1 MTNNITTP
9 QLNDTITF
17 RTKHAYDNI
26 LYKGKVTSIC
36 NYNTAKSYGD
46 LISYHSTVLKS
57 DASIGP
63 LESLTYLLI
72 ELDNDIMV
80 SLQTTQKVRVF
91 AIDWIE
97 EGSLTILNES
107 ASRIIKIFNID
118 DTLFDDT
125 VESLR
130 SRGLVVIEM

>member
-1 MTNNITTP
+1 
-9 QLNDTITF
+9 
-17 RTKHAYDNI
+17 
-26 LYKGKVTSIC
+26 
-36 NYNTAKSYGD
+36 
-46 LISYHSTVLKS
+46 
-57 DASIGP
+57 
-63 LESLTYLLI
+63 
-72 ELDNDIMV
+72 MV

>member
-1 MTNNITTP
+1 MPNTLP

-46 LISYHSTVLKS
+46 LVSYHATILKS
-57 DASIGP
+57 DPTIDP
-63 LESLTYLLI
+63 LESLIYLII
-72 ELDNDIMV
+72 ELDRDVMDT
-80 SLQTTQKVRVF
+80 LQTTQKVRVF
-91 AIDWIE
+91 AIDWLE
-97 EGSLTILNES
+97 DGSLTILNE
-107 ASRIIKIFNID
+107 AVSRTIRIYNID

-130 SRGLVVIEM
+130 SRGLVVIEV